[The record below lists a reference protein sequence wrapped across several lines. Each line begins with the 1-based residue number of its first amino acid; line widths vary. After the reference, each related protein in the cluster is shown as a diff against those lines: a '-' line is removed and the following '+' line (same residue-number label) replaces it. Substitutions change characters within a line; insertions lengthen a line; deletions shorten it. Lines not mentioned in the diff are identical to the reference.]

1 MRFSF
6 LSSQDVKPQMPFQ
19 LEEKHS
25 AIKKNMYFPLLE
37 LEKAFGRILRYVVW
51 RCLTKLGLDVE
62 EWLVG
67 FVQPM
72 YGNAQSQIRINDFF
86 SDNSLVQ
93 VRLCQSS
100 IVSPLLLIIVHY
112 IWCVT
117 RFSTMCTIQKHEK
130 HPWMSV
136 TFSTKSTFTPSRV
149 FFTFFKLCE

>member
-51 RCLTKLGLDVE
+51 RCLTKLGLDVK

-67 FVQPM
+67 FVQPV
-72 YGNAQSQIRINDFF
+72 YGNAQSQVSINDFF
-86 SDNSLVQ
+86 SGNSLVQ
-93 VRLCQSS
+93 VRLYQS
-100 IVSPLLLIIVHY
+100 
-112 IWCVT
+112 
-117 RFSTMCTIQKHEK
+117 
-130 HPWMSV
+130 
-136 TFSTKSTFTPSRV
+136 
-149 FFTFFKLCE
+149 